1 MAKGDLEVNITATD
15 RASDKLDE
23 VAAKVKRVGDEEG
36 EVVLKAEIKAAEADI
51 RRLRKQ
57 LRDADGEEAE
67 VQILA
72 DIDRAKSD
80 LKAMKGQLDDL
91 DSTVVEP
98 EIRADDAAGA
108 GSDAGGAFGAGA
120 IKGVGA
126 AGIAAAIAG
135 VFNAGMDRIKA
146 RARIGAQFGLVKE
159 DADRLSEQAGD
170 IYADNWGESVGEV
183 NRSLALIQQQLVDT
197 GQVSESEMEKITISA
212 TAVADVLGI
221 DVAEVVRS
229 VSQLMVNGLAPDA
242 DAAFDLVTGAIQQG
256 ADKAGDFFDTIDEYS
271 QHFGGMG
278 LSGADMMTI
287 ITTGLQNGE
296 RDADKLADAV
306 KEMRIRSVEDTDA
319 ITDAYIDLGL
329 NADELRAA
337 ILEGGPAARQ
347 AFIEILGALRS
358 VEDPVERQRLAVEL
372 IGTQYEDLG
381 PNALESLASITDGTI
396 DVAGATDQWVSSME
410 ESVSQSETMWRRVTA
425 VIGEVSEVFSTVV
438 NKVIEFDIA
447 VAGVADGLGLF
458 DNVKNVW
465 SFISGGADEA
475 KIASE
480 GLKGGLDDLA
490 VAAAP
495 AIRQMDSTGR
505 AYADASIDAALL
517 GEAVEETS
525 EAVTDNAEEWD
536 AWKSTMDDAAG
547 AAVDA
552 HTDMVDA
559 ANDWADG
566 VRSAIDSGTA
576 SFYQLE
582 VDGETT
588 AQSFAMQMAVRNEA
602 AANHESNL
610 ATVFSNIEDTLIDTG
625 EVTGE
630 QAGDFMGWLA
640 EMGDAGAGL
649 VSDMAENPAE
659 VQAIFDEFVKSA
671 ELGSDGM
678 VEGLDPTAKGVGEKM
693 AAADVELQKQLNVAL
708 LKATINAQ
716 TIGGAIPDGI
726 GAGISN
732 GQGDLNAQ
740 IRSMMSSAVQAAKD
754 EAQIKSPSQVFAE
767 EVGRPISEGV
777 AEGIDEAGDS
787 ISRSL
792 TRQLEAGAD
801 AAVDAARDLVSQVRD
816 ELSGM
821 WDVIGSNRNVE
832 GMRDSVADA
841 TDGVADAEA
850 NLAGV
855 MADSESSA
863 EDVERARDQ
872 LESAT
877 ERLEDANYRLATAT
891 FETSMADADLR
902 KSWEQTA
909 LAAGLTREEIA
920 KLTKQFDELTAAQ
933 DRAAGEEAAIAVT
946 QAGVQSEIDAAAAKR
961 AETMAYKERIARR
974 RDRIED
980 DYDKAVDAGFVP
992 DDAQGAIGD
1001 LSGQSAVQA
1010 KRDRLN
1016 SIEMFF
1022 GRDPKYSHV
1031 GSRFAAGETK
1041 IVVPG
1046 QVFTPDVSGVMSS
1059 VEESARM
1066 TSGDQRDGQRPSSG
1080 QQMQMPGPEYWAK
1093 AGEEMALGYARR
1105 MQRERRSM

>member
-1 MAKGDLEVNITATD
+1 MARGDLEVNITATD

-146 RARIGAQFGLVKE
+146 RARIGAQFGLVAE
-159 DADRLSEQAGD
+159 DAERLSKQAGD
-170 IYADNWGESVGEV
+170 IYADNWGDSVGDV
-183 NRSLALIQQQLVDT
+183 NRSLALVQQQLVDT

-229 VSQLMVNGLAPDA
+229 VSQLMINGLAPDA

-381 PNALESLASITDGTI
+381 PNALDSLISIRDGTI
-396 DVAGATDQWVSSME
+396 DVAGATDQWVSS
-410 ESVSQSETMWRRVTA
+410 VGDAASETELLWRGLSAT
-425 VIGEVSEVFSTVV
+425 IG
-438 NKVIEFDIA
+438 DITEQA
-447 VAGVADGLGLF
+447 AGLLNTLTEAMQR
-458 DNVKNVW
+458 
-465 SFISGGADEA
+465 SGDQRNDLLSDYDEPA
-475 KIASE
+475 KKAE
-480 GLKGGLDDLA
+480 TLRKGLDDI
-490 VAAAP
+490 AASAAL

-625 EVTGE
+625 QVTGE

-708 LKATINAQ
+708 VEAKINAQ
-716 TIGGAIPDGI
+716 IIGGAIPDGI

-754 EAQIKSPSQVFAE
+754 EAQIKSPSQVFAD
-767 EVGRPISEGV
+767 EVGAPISAGV
-777 AEGIDEAGDS
+777 AQGIDDEGDR
-787 ISRSL
+787 ISESL
-792 TRQLEAGAD
+792 TRQLERGAD
-801 AAVDAARDLVSQVRD
+801 AAVDAAYELVAETQ
-816 ELSGM
+816 EALSGL
-821 WDVIGSNRNVE
+821 WGDIDADRSEE
-832 GMRDSVADA
+832 GLREAVADA
-841 TDGVADAEA
+841 TDRVSDAER
-850 NLAGV
+850 NLAEV
-855 MADSESSA
+855 LADGESSA
-863 EDVERARDQ
+863 EDIARARDQ
-872 LESAT
+872 LADAVG
-877 ERLEDANYRLATAT
+877 RLEDANYRLATST
-891 FETSMADADLR
+891 FEAAMENDNLR
-902 KSWEQTA
+902 AEWELTA
-909 LAAGLTREEIA
+909 GAAGLTRGEIE
-920 KLTKQFDELTAAQ
+920 KLTKAYDDLRAAQ
-933 DRAAGEEAAIAVT
+933 AEAKAEDDAIRAEQDR
-946 QAGVQSEIDAAAAKR
+946 VQGQIDKAAADRKR
-961 AETMAYKERIARR
+961 RKDRGIAAVEAEYQRLSDEGLIDTPTAERIAELSPGK
-974 RDRIED
+974 RIDGLKDQINSVHEL
-980 DYDKAVDAGFVP
+980 YGF
-992 DDAQGAIGD
+992 G
-1001 LSGQSAVQA
+1001 
-1010 KRDRLN
+1010 
-1016 SIEMFF
+1016 
-1022 GRDPKYSHV
+1022 PKYSHV
-1031 GSRFAAGETK
+1031 GSRFAAGDTK

-1046 QVFTPDVSGVMSS
+1046 QVFTPDAPGVMSS
-1059 VEESARM
+1059 VERSNRM
-1066 TSGDQRDGQRPSSG
+1066 TGAAGSGGPQPITVEMSEPDWSSI
-1080 QQMQMPGPEYWAK
+1080 AR
-1093 AGEEMALGYARR
+1093 EMAREFAKT
-1105 MQRERRSM
+1105 MQRETRSM